1 MSPNNSS
8 SYLQSKT
15 YNIKERS
22 HEYDSNEYED
32 SFNRDPRQNISNEE
46 PYHNIL
52 PSRIYDASGQSNES
66 KLINTVSVNQTN
78 SNSFGYSSNT
88 SSENNNY
95 YPSHHEPIATT
106 PKASYINQ
114 NPPPLTI
121 QDQIKQNPKQFL
133 RKTDAVSKKNI
144 QKPIQTVSIEQNKG
158 SIQDEIQQRINK
170 KNSTKEPMLKKT
182 SSTSI
187 KRPELFINE
196 KSTQEEVKSFLESKD
211 FSNEVI
217 QMFSELT
224 GEQIFM
230 LEKED
235 FEKYCGNQEGT
246 HLDSQIKV
254 QKSLCEFIEQP
265 TNELDKILQKRK
277 QMSENTQ
284 L

>member
-1 MSPNNSS
+1 MLLPFAK
-8 SYLQSKT
+8 LL
-15 YNIKERS
+15 ILILCE
-22 HEYDSNEYED
+22 
-32 SFNRDPRQNISNEE
+32 DPRQNTSNEE

-66 KLINTVSVNQTN
+66 PLKLINTVSVNQTN

-95 YPSHHEPIATT
+95 SSRHHEPMATT
-106 PKASYINQ
+106 PKASYMNQ
-114 NPPPLTI
+114 NPPPPVLTF

-133 RKTDAVSKKNI
+133 RKTESVSKKNI

-158 SIQDEIQQRINK
+158 SIQDEIQQRIYK

-211 FSNEVI
+211 FSNE
-217 QMFSELT
+217 
-224 GEQIFM
+224 
-230 LEKED
+230 
-235 FEKYCGNQEGT
+235 
-246 HLDSQIKV
+246 
-254 QKSLCEFIEQP
+254 
-265 TNELDKILQKRK
+265 
-277 QMSENTQ
+277 
-284 L
+284 